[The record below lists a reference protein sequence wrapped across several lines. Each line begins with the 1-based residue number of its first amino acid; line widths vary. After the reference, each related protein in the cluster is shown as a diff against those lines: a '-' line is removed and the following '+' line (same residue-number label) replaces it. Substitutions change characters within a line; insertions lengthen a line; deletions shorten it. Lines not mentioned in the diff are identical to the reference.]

1 MCSGGLKKQLKGMAP
16 SRRETLN
23 LVVLLTGGG
32 RDPRRDTPHPDL
44 LLGTLG
50 RGSVTLAGFVNA
62 SCKSLNSA

>member
-23 LVVLLTGGG
+23 LVVLLTGG
-32 RDPRRDTPHPDL
+32 DTPHPDL